1 MNCANPTKHA
11 VSLLLVFVGCC
22 FLGCASTP
30 GRDRALDP
38 VMATALSIDG
48 QTMAVSTV
56 TTDVALF
63 DVAPL
68 RFRLLLTPDEGRTLS
83 WNEAKS
89 RPGVTGLFRSP
100 PMAFSPN
107 GKLLVAAGARGELVG
122 WNTNTGSVKFRAPWE
137 AGMVGLAFFPD
148 GQSFVTVGPAAR
160 RWSVEDASALGEFK
174 VPSDAQAT
182 SVAISPDGEIL
193 LVGLSNGEIAE
204 FAVPTRKVLRL
215 LKGHLTPVTGIAFS
229 PDGSTFMS
237 TAGRFDP
244 KVWNRTEHSP
254 LPRSLA
260 EATKIDK
267 WAGQMESDAQQAL
280 VLFVWLLGTARGFQI
295 VGAPTMGAP
304 PVPSPMLVKADRE
317 PSVHCS
323 PSVAYSP
330 DGRFLAATANLAHL
344 AGEFHLVL
352 ADMARKE
359 GRVIS
364 GTYGCSVEFTRD
376 SKIVVTGGLG
386 SPQLWDVTTGA
397 RLDGQN
403 GK

>member
-11 VSLLLVFVGCC
+11 ISLLLAFVGCC
-22 FLGCASTP
+22 LVGCASTP
-30 GRDRALDP
+30 GRDQPLDP
-38 VMATALSIDG
+38 VMAFALSIDG

-68 RFRLLLTPDEGRTLS
+68 RFRVLLTPDDGKTLS
-83 WNEAKS
+83 WNEAKT
-89 RPGVTGLFRSP
+89 RPGVSGLFRSP
-100 PMAFSPN
+100 PVALSPN

-122 WNTNTGSVKFRAPWE
+122 WDTDTGSVKFRAPWE

-148 GQSFVTVGPAAR
+148 GQSFVTVGPIAR
-160 RWSVEDASALGEFK
+160 HWSVENASALGEFK
-174 VPSDAQAT
+174 TPSDTKAT
-182 SVAISPDGEIL
+182 SVAISPDGETL
-193 LVGLSNGEIAE
+193 LVGLSSGEIAE
-204 FAVPTRKVLRL
+204 FAAPTRKILRL
-215 LKGHLTPVTGIAFS
+215 LKGHSTPVTGIAFS
-229 PDGSTFMS
+229 PDGSAFMS

-244 KVWNRTEHSP
+244 RVWNRTEHSP
-254 LPRSLA
+254 LPSSLA
-260 EATKIDK
+260 EAAKINR
-267 WAGQMESDAQQAL
+267 WSGQMDSDAQQAL

-304 PVPSPMLVKADRE
+304 PMLSAMLVRADKE
-317 PSVHCS
+317 PSIHCG

-330 DGRFLAATANLAHL
+330 DGRFLAATANLPHL
-344 AGEFHLVL
+344 SGEFHLVL
-352 ADMARKE
+352 ADTIRQE

-364 GTYGCSVEFTRD
+364 GTYGCSVAFTRD

-386 SPQLWDVTTGA
+386 SPQLWDAATGT
-397 RLDGQN
+397 RLDMQS